1 MRYMKM
7 TDITELRKEFE
18 PAVSNWTYLNAAAC
32 GLTPQRARVAMS
44 RWWEDKLSHG
54 SVHYHT
60 WEEDALKTKKK
71 FSTLIKASPDEIAYT
86 MNTSEG
92 LNFAI
97 NGMSFKKGDNVVV
110 NKYDFPSNFLPWL
123 ALQEK
128 GVEVRCVDIVDNRI
142 PLTHFESLIDEKT
155 RAVSISSVQF
165 KSGFRCDLQGIGNL
179 CKEQGIYFVV
189 DAIQSLGALEM
200 DVKKYN
206 IDILCTACYKW
217 MLGPDGVG
225 FLYCNQDIV
234 DEITTTNIG
243 WMSTPDPWSF
253 PTELHLMNTAQKF
266 ESGTLP
272 WALIYAVDSILD
284 MFNQIGVPRIT
295 DHIFRLLDYLIEELE
310 SLDVTIVSPL
320 ARDERSGIL
329 IFDVQ
334 GRDELAAQYQANNV
348 RISVR
353 DGIRVSPHLYN
364 TKEDIDMLVTQLKE
378 FLGG

>member
-1 MRYMKM
+1 MKM
-7 TDITELRKEFE
+7 TEIVKLREEFE
-18 PAVSNWTYLNAAAC
+18 PAISNWTYLNAAAC
-32 GLTPQRARVAMS
+32 GLTPQCARTSMS
-44 RWWEDKLSHG
+44 SWWEDKLSNG

-71 FSTLIKASPDEIAYT
+71 FATLIHASQDEIAYT

-97 NGMSFKKGDNVVV
+97 NGMSFQKGDNVVV

-123 ALQEK
+123 ALEQK
-128 GVEVRCVDIVDNRI
+128 GVEVRCVEIIDNRI
-142 PLTHFESLIDEKT
+142 PLHHFESLMDEKT

-165 KSGFRCDLQGIGNL
+165 KSGFRCDLQGIGTL
-179 CKEQGIYFVV
+179 CKEWDAYFVV

-206 IDILCTACYKW
+206 IDILCTSCYKW
-217 MLGPDGVG
+217 MLGPDGIG
-225 FLYCNQDIV
+225 FLYCSEDIV
-234 DEITTTNIG
+234 DEINTTNIG

-272 WALIYAVDSILD
+272 WSLIYGIDPLLD
-284 MFNQIGVPRIT
+284 MFNDLGIPTIT
-295 DHIFRLLDYLIEELE
+295 DHIFHLLDYLIDELE
-310 SLDVTIVSPL
+310 PLDVTIISPL
-320 ARDERSGIL
+320 EEDERSGIL
-329 IFDVQ
+329 IFDVR

-364 TKEDIDMLVTQLKE
+364 TIEDIDVLITHLKQ
-378 FLGG
+378 FLRG